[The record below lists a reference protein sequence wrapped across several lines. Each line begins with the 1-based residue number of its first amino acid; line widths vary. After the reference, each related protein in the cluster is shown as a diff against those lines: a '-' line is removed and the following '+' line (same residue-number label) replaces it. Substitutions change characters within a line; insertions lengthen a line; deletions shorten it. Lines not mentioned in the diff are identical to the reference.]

1 MKSGRFTGPR
11 FGTHDMTDTEAI
23 AYGRKL
29 MRRSERW
36 AWVRDRVI
44 DVCTVLV
51 LGGILYEVG
60 WAVASWIA
68 GLLL

>member
-1 MKSGRFTGPR
+1 MRRAGRSAGPR
-11 FGTHDMTDTEAI
+11 FGTREMTDAEAM

-29 MRRSERW
+29 TRRSERW
-36 AWVRDRVI
+36 EWIRDRVI

-51 LGGILYEVG
+51 LGGIIYEVG

-68 GLLL
+68 GIV